1 MRFRRA
7 ATSSDLFSWIEF
19 NSDLS
24 TAKGFAMI
32 FATSSIEDS
41 PMENIRNWWSELHY
55 TSAQK
60 RSLLLVAALVLATS
74 SIFILRTSSPSEAI
88 APPPLTLDVAAVDI
102 TVDVQGAVLH
112 PGVYKLTI
120 GSRVVDAIKAAGGV
134 TKAGDP
140 SDLNQARIIADG
152 EQIYIYAKSS
162 TSTQKSTVKVKP
174 KSSGLVLVNR
184 ATAKEF
190 EALDGIGPVLASRIV
205 SFRKANGPFATI
217 EDLLKVPGIGAGTLS
232 KFKSKLR
239 V

>member
-1 MRFRRA
+1 
-7 ATSSDLFSWIEF
+7 
-19 NSDLS
+19 
-24 TAKGFAMI
+24 
-32 FATSSIEDS
+32 
-41 PMENIRNWWSELHY
+41 MENIRNWWSELHY
-55 TSAQK
+55 SNAQK
-60 RSLLLVAALVLATS
+60 RSLAVVAGLVLATS
-74 SIFILRTSSPSEAI
+74 SFFILRTSSPSEAI

-102 TVDVQGAVLH
+102 TIDVQGAVNR

-152 EQIYIYAKSS
+152 EQIYVYAKSS
-162 TSTQKSTVKVKP
+162 SSGSNSSTKSTVKVKP
-174 KSSGLVLVNR
+174 KGSSFVLVNR
-184 ATAKEF
+184 ASAKEF

-205 SFRKANGPFATI
+205 SYRKANGPFATI

>member
-1 MRFRRA
+1 
-7 ATSSDLFSWIEF
+7 
-19 NSDLS
+19 
-24 TAKGFAMI
+24 
-32 FATSSIEDS
+32 
-41 PMENIRNWWSELHY
+41 MENLKNWWSDLHY
-55 TSAQK
+55 SNAQK
-60 RSLLLVAALVLATS
+60 RSLLMVAGLVLATS
-74 SIFILRTSSPSEAI
+74 SFFILRTSSPSEAI

-102 TVDVQGAVLH
+102 TIDVQGAVNR

-152 EQIYIYAKSS
+152 EQIYVYAKSS
-162 TSTQKSTVKVKP
+162 SSSSSAKSTVKVKP
-174 KSSGLVLVNR
+174 KSSSFVLVNR
-184 ATAKEF
+184 ASAKDF

-205 SFRKANGPFATI
+205 SYRKANGPFATI
-217 EDLLKVPGIGAGTLS
+217 EDLLKVPGIGTGTLS